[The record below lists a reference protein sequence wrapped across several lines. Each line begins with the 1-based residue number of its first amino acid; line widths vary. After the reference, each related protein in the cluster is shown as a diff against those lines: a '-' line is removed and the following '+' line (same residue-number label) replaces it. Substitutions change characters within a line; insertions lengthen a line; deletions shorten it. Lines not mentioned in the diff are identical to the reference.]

1 MQGTR
6 DLMGAGLV
14 PVTIGGA
21 CAQGGMGDQSHL
33 IDDVDERAP
42 KSILERLFAASSRP
56 AGLRQAA

>member
-1 MQGTR
+1 
-6 DLMGAGLV
+6 MGAGLV

-21 CAQGGMGDQSHL
+21 CAQGGMGEQSHL